1 MPKRAKL
8 DNRRSRQQDK
18 TRKRLK
24 REQQANSSDVAPP
37 DETSE
42 SIDSCGSLDGAISA
56 PLVIFQGLVGWG
68 FHLMRKNPWPRC
80 RPHLV

>member
-8 DNRRSRQQDK
+8 DNKHRRQQDK

-24 REQQANSSDVAPP
+24 REQQAANSSDVAPP

-42 SIDSCGSLDGAISA
+42 SIDSCGSLDWAISA
-56 PLVIFQGLVGWG
+56 PP
-68 FHLMRKNPWPRC
+68 PW
-80 RPHLV
+80 